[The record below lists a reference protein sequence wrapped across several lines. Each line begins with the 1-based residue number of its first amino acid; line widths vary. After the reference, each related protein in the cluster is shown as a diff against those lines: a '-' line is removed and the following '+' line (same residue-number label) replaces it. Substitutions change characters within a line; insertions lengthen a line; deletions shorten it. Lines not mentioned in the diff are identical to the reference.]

1 VISAGIAGAAGS
13 LYAHYIRII
22 DPDVFAFILTV
33 TMVIMVVSGGKGSL
47 AGPVVGGVIFGL
59 LPVFLRPIMPPEAQ
73 WITYG
78 VVLIVI
84 LFVMP
89 RGIVPSLAAKLGLAR
104 AGGTRRASIAVSER
118 TAEEHA

>member
-1 VISAGIAGAAGS
+1 
-13 LYAHYIRII
+13 
-22 DPDVFAFILTV
+22 
-33 TMVIMVVSGGKGSL
+33 
-47 AGPVVGGVIFGL
+47 
-59 LPVFLRPIMPPEAQ
+59 
-73 WITYG
+73 
-78 VVLIVI
+78 VLIVI